1 MGPVAVLG
9 ATGQLGSDLCRLLA
23 EKGLPCFPLAHADL
37 DVCQHEEVSR
47 VLKGLRPR
55 VVVNCAAF
63 HHVER
68 CEEEPE
74 RAFAVN
80 ALAVRNLAL
89 VCRDLGALLVH
100 ISTDYVF
107 DGEKG
112 SPYVEGD
119 PVSPL
124 NAYGVSKA
132 AGEFFLRALCP
143 EHIIVR
149 TSGLYGHRG
158 SSVKGGNF
166 VETML
171 RLGAEQGEVWVV
183 TDQALSP
190 TYTRDLARGLWAVV
204 EAGGRGTYHIVNS
217 GHCSWYEFACAIFG
231 LAGMEVRVHPVTSD
245 HFPGRARR
253 PRLSALESV
262 RLGELGLSPLRPWR
276 EALAYYLA
284 GREANGR

>member
-9 ATGQLGSDLCRLLA
+9 AGGQLGSDLCRLLTHR
-23 EKGLPCFPLAHADL
+23 GVPHFPLAHADL
-37 DVCQHEEVSR
+37 DVCQHEAVAR
-47 VLKGLRPR
+47 RLAQLRPR
-55 VVVNCAAF
+55 VVVNAAAF

-89 VCRDLGALLVH
+89 VCRELGALLVH

-112 SPYVEGD
+112 APYIEDD

-132 AGEFFLRALCP
+132 AGEFFLRALWP

-149 TSGLYGHRG
+149 TSGLYGGRG

-166 VETML
+166 VLTML

-190 TYTRDLARGLWAVV
+190 TYSADLARGLWALV
-204 EAGGRGTYHIVNS
+204 EAGGRGTYHLVNE
-217 GHCSWYEFACAIFG
+217 GWCSWHEFACAIFR
-231 LAGMEVRVHPVTSD
+231 LKGMAVKVHPVTSE
-245 HFPGRARR
+245 HFAGRARR
-253 PRLSALESV
+253 PRFSALGSV
-262 RLGELGLSPLRPWR
+262 RLGELGLAPLRPWQ
-276 EALAYYLA
+276 EALAEYLS
-284 GREANGR
+284 GLEGP

>member
-9 ATGQLGSDLCRLLA
+9 AGGQLGSDLCRLLC
-23 EKGLPCFPLAHADL
+23 EKGVPHFPLAHADL
-37 DVCQHEEVSR
+37 DICQHQEVR
-47 VLKGLRPR
+47 RRLAELRPQ
-55 VVVNCAAF
+55 VVVNAAAF
-63 HHVER
+63 HQVER

-74 RAFAVN
+74 RAFVVN

-112 SPYVEGD
+112 APYLEPD

-124 NAYGVSKA
+124 NAYGASKA
-132 AGEFFLRALCP
+132 AGEFLLRALWP
-143 EHIIVR
+143 EHLIVR
-149 TSGLYGHRG
+149 TSGLYGRRG

-166 VETML
+166 VQTML
-171 RLGAEQGEVWVV
+171 RLGAQQGEVWVV

-190 TYTRDLARGLWAVV
+190 TYSADLAQGLWAAV
-204 EAGGRGTYHIVNS
+204 EAGGRGTYHIVNA
-217 GHCSWYEFACAIFG
+217 GHCTWHQFACAIFE
-231 LAGMEVRVHPVTSD
+231 LAGLRVKVHPVTSE

-253 PRLSALESV
+253 PRFSALESA

-276 EALAYYLA
+276 EALAHFLSTV
-284 GREANGR
+284 GVSS